1 MNNEYLKL
9 LKDKYFL
16 KSKDFKKLKK
26 DINEYIKKCLF
37 KRWINNMNKI
47 KLINKPNFIDNNILK
62 DLINKIYINNKI
74 KNISKIDF
82 RFKECISNNSLVYTL
97 SIECNENATFYND
110 IKLFSGKD
118 VIIKSMVF
126 RKDENYKPFIYW

>member
-1 MNNEYLKL
+1 
-9 LKDKYFL
+9 
-16 KSKDFKKLKK
+16 
-26 DINEYIKKCLF
+26 
-37 KRWINNMNKI
+37 MNKI

-82 RFKECISNNSLVYTL
+82 RFKECIHNSLVYTL

-118 VIIKSMVF
+118 IVIKSMVF
-126 RKDENYKPFIYW
+126 RKDENYKPFIY